1 MRGADARSAQIGSP
15 DGIAQCFQVSAYS
28 VEPRP
33 AVSARNLLSKDDWRE
48 ALGDEATPLGPE
60 VSLVVGAFASAGDGE
75 RLAGAGAGPDGP
87 VVGPSGESERVAPD
101 SDAGEE
107 VRLRSSSNRLT
118 GDLQDASGI
127 DLPSCDVAGLDE
139 VGEPLRRVRVELVVV
154 RRHQNP
160 HVALVTSFCV
170 APNAPWMYA
179 DSSRAVSMAS
189 RKGCVWRYTSTVT
202 SSATCP

>member
-1 MRGADARSAQIGSP
+1 LTDVRRADARSAQIGSP

-33 AVSARNLLSKDDWRE
+33 AVSTRNLLSKDDWRE

-60 VSLVVGAFASAGDGE
+60 MPLVVGAFASAGDGE
-75 RLAGAGAGPDGP
+75 GLAGAGASPDGS

-127 DLPSCDVAGLDE
+127 DLPSCDVASLDE

-154 RRHQNP
+154 IQLCLPSLR
-160 HVALVTSFCV
+160 
-170 APNAPWMYA
+170 Y
-179 DSSRAVSMAS
+179 RA
-189 RKGCVWRYTSTVT
+189 W
-202 SSATCP
+202 